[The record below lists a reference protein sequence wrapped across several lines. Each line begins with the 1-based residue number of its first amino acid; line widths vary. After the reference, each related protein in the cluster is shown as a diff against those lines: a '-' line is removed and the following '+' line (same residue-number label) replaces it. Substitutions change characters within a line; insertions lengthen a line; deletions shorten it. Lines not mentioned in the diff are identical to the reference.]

1 MQCKIQPSK
10 TPFFKT
16 IQEFSKMPL
25 TERAWAL
32 DTLRV
37 AGSPG
42 REASPC
48 KSDCHQVSL
57 CDRSTGSIRRWPGP
71 SWADAAGRGTE
82 MQSSGPSY
90 FRSQNRNALFLLV
103 LTPQPGTL
111 DSGAPFKELRWKAK
125 PKSPGP
131 QWIE

>member
-1 MQCKIQPSK
+1 M
-10 TPFFKT
+10 TG
-16 IQEFSKMPL
+16 
-25 TERAWAL
+25 AL
-32 DTLRV
+32 L
-37 AGSPG
+37 G
-42 REASPC
+42 RRCWKRNRNAI
-48 KSDCHQVSL
+48 L
-57 CDRSTGSIRRWPGP
+57 
-71 SWADAAGRGTE
+71 
-82 MQSSGPSY
+82 GPSY